1 MSSQDVVTYTFELK
15 DLSYSDLYI
24 VYKEMLEFLTLMKKN
39 MDNAAVIKE
48 ENGEA
53 EQ

>member
-1 MSSQDVVTYTFELK
+1 MSNQDVVTYTFELK

-24 VYKEMLEFLTLMKKN
+24 VYKEMIDFIALMKKN
-39 MDNAAVIKE
+39 YDTAEVVKE
-48 ENGEA
+48 ENSE